1 MKIEKHPLGEAPGGK
16 IFAAAV
22 SGLEAVESSRLSLD
36 DYLDCELAV
45 PEYRRTVSDL
55 LFHVFRRKQLLL
67 TCIRENTHK
76 PPAPALQRVLLVIL
90 AQVTFQS
97 GIPKESALNIAVDY
111 TKKNI
116 GSFEGKFVNALV
128 RNVLRSGGVPL
139 NNAPEKVLPTAVLKR
154 WKERFSVPELTEL
167 VNAFLTPP
175 EFTFR
180 AARDV
185 LPPSGADAVPAFGKF
200 RFFRAA
206 APADILNS
214 PELAQG
220 KFYIQDPATSLA
232 PSLPD
237 FSTVTNALDLCA
249 APGGKSLM
257 LGEQLKQGAMLTA
270 ADRSARRQKL
280 TRKNFELRNLPWQ
293 IITADAGTITG
304 QFDLILADVP
314 CSNTGVFRRRPDALW
329 RFSGSGLARIMHLQR
344 EILENI
350 PRLLLPGGQFV
361 YSTCSIEE
369 QENHL
374 QVEHFLK
381 QHPDFTLKTEK
392 QLLPTPEHDGAYAAL
407 LVRK

>member
-1 MKIEKHPLGEAPGGK
+1 MRTDRIPTEEAAGGR

-22 SGLEAVESSRLSLD
+22 SGLEAVSCRMSLD
-36 DYLDCELAV
+36 DYLDYELV
-45 PEYRRTVSDL
+45 CPEYRRTVSDL
-55 LFHVFRRKQLLL
+55 LFHIFRRKQVLLD
-67 TCIRENTHK
+67 CIRANTRK
-76 PPAPALQRVLLVIL
+76 PPAAALQNVLLTIL

-97 GIPKESALNIAVDY
+97 GIARESALNIAVEY
-111 TKKNI
+111 TKQNI

-139 NNAPEKVLPTAVLKR
+139 SDAPEKVLPSAVLKR
-154 WKERFSVPELTEL
+154 WKQRFSPSGLAEL
-167 VNAFLTPP
+167 VDAFLTPP

-180 AARDV
+180 AERDV
-185 LPPSGADAVPAFGKF
+185 PSPAGCENVSASGRF
-200 RFFRAA
+200 RFFRTEK
-206 APADILNS
+206 PGDILGS
-214 PELAQG
+214 KELADG

-237 FSTVTNALDLCA
+237 YSSVKNALDLCA

-257 LGEQLKQGAMLTA
+257 IGEQLNSGAMLTA

-280 TRKNFELRNLPWQ
+280 TQKNFELRNLPWRLLV
-293 IITADAGTITG
+293 ADAASVEG
-304 QFDLILADVP
+304 QYDLILADVP

-329 RFSGSGLARIMHLQR
+329 RFSGSELAEVMHIQR
-344 EILENI
+344 EILKNI

-374 QVEHFLK
+374 QVEYFLK

-392 QLLPTPEHDGAYAAL
+392 QLYPSLEHDGAYAAL